1 MGERPSLLES
11 MALIALTNKIEHV
24 ISDKSYENNV
34 RSAF

>member
-11 MALIALTNKIEHV
+11 IALIALINKIEHF

-34 RSAF
+34 KSEF